1 MPLQDKDTEDRNV
14 PPACP
19 HCAAPLPDDAPLGVC
34 RSCLAANWLAM
45 LDTETSAAT
54 TPAATAPDL
63 TQTTESA
70 PEEFAG
76 FLLRAQLGRG
86 GMGVVYRAWQ
96 PGLQREV
103 ALKLVSSGRFAGT
116 EEIQRLRLEA
126 EAAARLSHPGIVTV
140 YEAGECDGQ
149 PWLAMQY
156 VPGGSL
162 SQHLGKSPA
171 PLAWAARLVAEVSR
185 AVHYAHQHGVL
196 HRDLK
201 PGNILLSA
209 DGQPLVADF
218 GLARFMGQ
226 EENLTL
232 TGRSVGSPAYMSP
245 ESFTGDASTARDVY
259 ALGVILYQL
268 LTGRLPFAGSDPAAL
283 ARSCTEDD
291 PTPPRQLRR
300 GLPRDLEVI
309 TLKCLEKMPSRRY
322 DSAAALADDLENWL
336 SFRPIAAR
344 PSPPHLRVARW
355 IRRRPVHAAAVA
367 AACLA
372 ASGYATHRHRT
383 NAIRATAA
391 AETARARAS
400 ALANLQRASLESA
413 LRETEAGFLDQARRI
428 LSDVRTLDPAAADAS
443 PEWKW
448 LWSRCTPQGLA
459 LTQAHQG
466 EITAAAFSPD
476 GRTLATAGQD
486 ALIHL
491 WNCGDLRKGEAQ
503 PIQTIRT
510 AHRTAPIHVSFS
522 PDASRI
528 FTARNGQPLTA
539 EWIPRDG
546 SPAETIALPPLPAAW
561 MQSVINPAGTPA
573 CSFQSPPGTGE
584 APPPLWFASPDR
596 PIPLPSR
603 APFLATNGGD
613 LVLTGDFTEGL
624 QLMKLA
630 GTPTVTWKDR
640 RPLYSLSALAL
651 SQSGAY
657 AAAAHGSPT
666 GLSQIQVIGTAS
678 PSQFTLADSSGIIR
692 SLAMSGDQWL
702 AAGGD
707 DRVVRLWNMQAPS
720 RCHAQP
726 GHARPI
732 RVLAFSPD
740 GSLLCSGDQGG
751 RIAVSPLPS
760 AQTTAVGP
768 PLAASPDLSWLFA
781 TSHHSGQPQAELVIV
796 TTSDGTSR
804 RHGMPGIPCAVS
816 CSGRTATV
824 LCQEGRTVHRCRI
837 SVEGPAEPPDAS
849 AELPPGT
856 QAVALIDDGFLSMEA
871 RTPQT
876 ITLRTHR
883 FGVPQP
889 VASARL
895 SMAPWSTVTMAP
907 DGLHGYLL
915 DAPAGQLACLAMPSL
930 ELTWQ
935 QSLRQSVA
943 IAVSPDGATMAW
955 AGGFHAG
962 LLDATT
968 GKEISSFRQPCE
980 IIARVA
986 FAGPQHVMLSS
997 YDHTL
1002 VFASLASAA
1011 VTLES
1016 RRQPAC
1022 AELLCST
1029 DLGRWISIDLQ
1040 NQLNWFPPPS
1050 RNLPP

>member
-1 MPLQDKDTEDRNV
+1 MQDQDTEH
-14 PPACP
+14 PTAPAACP
-19 HCAAPLPDDAPLGVC
+19 RCAAPLPADAPLGVC
-34 RSCLAANWLAM
+34 RSCLAANWLAF
-45 LDTETSAAT
+45 LDTETAAAT
-54 TPAATAPDL
+54 TPAAIPPDVPSP
-63 TQTTESA
+63 SA
-70 PEEFAG
+70 SEPEEFAG
-76 FLLRAQLGRG
+76 FLLREQIGRG

-126 EAAARLSHPGIVTV
+126 EAAARLTHPGIVTV

-156 VPGGSL
+156 VPGGTL

-171 PLAWAARLVAEVSR
+171 PLAWAARLVAKVSR

-218 GLARFMGQ
+218 GLARFMEQ

-245 ESFTGDASTARDVY
+245 ESFKGDASTARDVY

-268 LTGRLPFAGSDPAAL
+268 LTGQLPFSASDPAAL
-283 ARSCTEDD
+283 VRHCTEDD
-291 PTPPRQLRR
+291 PAPPSQLRR
-300 GLPRDLEVI
+300 GLPRDLAVI
-309 TLKCLEKMPSRRY
+309 TLKCLEKLPSRRY
-322 DSAAALADDLENWL
+322 ASAAALADDLDNWL

-344 PSPPHLRVARW
+344 PSPPHLRMARW
-355 IRRRPVHAAAVA
+355 IRRRPAHAAALA

-383 NAIRATAA
+383 NLIRATAA

-413 LRETEAGFLDQARRI
+413 LRETESGFLDQARRI
-428 LSDVRTLDPAAADAS
+428 LVDVRTLDPAAADAS

-448 LWSRCTPQGLA
+448 LWSRCTPQGLT

-486 ALIHL
+486 AMIHL
-491 WNCGDLRKGEAQ
+491 WNCGDLSRADAR
-503 PIQTIRT
+503 PIQSIRT
-510 AHRTAPIHVSFS
+510 AHRTAPIHLSFS

-546 SPAETIALPPLPAAW
+546 SPAETITLPPLPATW
-561 MQSVINPAGTPA
+561 MQSVINPAGTPLF
-573 CSFQSPPGTGE
+573 SFQSPPGTGE
-584 APPPLWFASPDR
+584 APPPIWFASPDQ
-596 PIPLPSR
+596 PIPLPGR
-603 APFLATNGGD
+603 APFLASNGGD

-624 QLMKLA
+624 QMMKLA
-630 GTPTVTWKDR
+630 ASPMLTWKDR

-651 SQSGAY
+651 SQSGLY

-666 GLSQIQVIGTAS
+666 GLSQIQVVSTAS
-678 PSQFTLADSSGIIR
+678 PSQFTLTDCSGTIR

-707 DRVVRLWNMQAPS
+707 DRVVRLWNLQAPS

-751 RIAVSPLPS
+751 RIAISPLPS
-760 AQTTAVGP
+760 AQTEAVGP
-768 PLAASPDLSWLFA
+768 PVAAPPDLSFLFA
-781 TSHHSGQPQAELVIV
+781 TSHRDGQPQPELVSV
-796 TTSDGTSR
+796 ATGDGSSR
-804 RHGMPGIPCAVS
+804 RHDMPGIPSALS
-816 CSGRTATV
+816 CSGSTATV
-824 LCQEGRTVHRCRI
+824 LCQEGRSVQRCRI
-837 SVEGPAEPPDAS
+837 TAEGPAAPPDAS

-856 QAVALIDDGFLSMEA
+856 QAVALTSDGFLSMEA

-876 ITLRTHR
+876 ITVRSHR
-883 FGVPQP
+883 FGTPEP
-889 VASARL
+889 VGTARL
-895 SMAPWSTVTMAP
+895 AMAPWSTVTMAP
-907 DGLHGYLL
+907 DGFHCYLL
-915 DAPAGQLACLAMPSL
+915 DAPAGQLACLAIPSL

-962 LLDATT
+962 LLETAT
-968 GKEISSFRQPCE
+968 GREISSFRQPCE
-980 IIARVA
+980 IIARIA
-986 FAGPQHVMLSS
+986 FAGPQHLMLSS
-997 YDHTL
+997 YDQTL

-1022 AELLCST
+1022 AELLCSS
-1029 DLGRWISIDLQ
+1029 DLGRWLSIDLQ

>member
-1 MPLQDKDTEDRNV
+1 MQDQDNEQPSAPVT
-14 PPACP
+14 CP
-19 HCAAPLPDDAPLGVC
+19 SCAAPLPADAPLGVC
-34 RSCLAANWLAM
+34 RACLAANWLAM
-45 LDTETSAAT
+45 LDTETAADT
-54 TPAATAPDL
+54 GTAPDFPAPSE
-63 TQTTESA
+63 TES
-70 PEEFAG
+70 PEFAG
-76 FLLRAQLGRG
+76 FLLREKLGRG

-96 PGLQREV
+96 QGLQREV

-116 EEIQRLRLEA
+116 EEIQRLKLEA
-126 EAAARLSHPGIVTV
+126 ETAARLTHPGIVTV

-156 VPGGSL
+156 VPGGTL
-162 SQHLGKSPA
+162 SQHPGKSPA
-171 PLAWAARLVAEVSR
+171 PPAWAARLVADVSR

-209 DGQPLVADF
+209 DGRPLVADF
-218 GLARFMGQ
+218 GLARFMEQ

-232 TGRSVGSPAYMSP
+232 TGQSVGSPAYMSP
-245 ESFTGDASTARDVY
+245 ESFKGDASTARDVY

-268 LTGRLPFAGSDPAAL
+268 LTGRLPFSGSDPAAL
-283 ARSCTEDD
+283 VRQCTEDD
-291 PTPPRQLRR
+291 PAPPRQLRR

-309 TLKCLEKMPSRRY
+309 TLKCLEKMPSQRY

-344 PSPPHLRVARW
+344 PSPPHLRMARW
-355 IRRRPVHAAAVA
+355 IRRRPAHAATLA

-372 ASGYATHRHRT
+372 ASGYASHRHRT
-383 NAIRATAA
+383 NAIRAAA
-391 AETARARAS
+391 AADTARAKAS

-428 LSDVRTLDPAAADAS
+428 LSDVRTLDPSAADAS

-448 LWSRCTPQGLA
+448 LWSRCTPEGLN

-476 GRTLATAGQD
+476 SRTLATAGQD

-491 WNCGDLRKGEAQ
+491 WNCRDLSNADAQ

-510 AHRTAPIHVSFS
+510 AHRTAPIHLSFS
-522 PDASRI
+522 ADASRI
-528 FTARNGQPLTA
+528 FTARNGERLTA

-546 SPAETIALPPLPAAW
+546 SPAEPITLPPLPTAW
-561 MQSVINPAGTPA
+561 MQSVINPAGTPL
-573 CSFQSPPGTGE
+573 CSFQSPPGTG
-584 APPPLWFASPDR
+584 APPPSLWFASPDH
-596 PIPLPSR
+596 PVPLPGP
-603 APFLATNGGD
+603 APFLASHGGD

-624 QLMKLA
+624 QLVKLA
-630 GTPTVTWKDR
+630 PTPTVTWKDR

-651 SQSGAY
+651 SQSGTY

-666 GLSQIQVIGTAS
+666 GLPQIQVVSTSS
-678 PSQFTLADSSGIIR
+678 PSQFTLTECSGTIR
-692 SLAMSGDQWL
+692 SLAISGDQWL

-707 DRVVRLWNMQAPS
+707 DRVVRLWNLQAPS

-760 AQTTAVGP
+760 ALTEAVGP
-768 PLAASPDLSWLFA
+768 PIAAPPDLSFLFA
-781 TSHHSGQPQAELVIV
+781 TSHRGGQPQRELVLVATGNGI
-796 TTSDGTSR
+796 SR
-804 RHGMPGIPCAVS
+804 RHGMPGIPSALS
-816 CSGRTATV
+816 CHGSTATV

-837 SVEGPAEPPDAS
+837 PTEGQVPPPDGS
-849 AELPPGT
+849 AEVPPGS
-856 QAVALIDDGFLSMEA
+856 QAVALTSNGFLSMEA
-871 RTPQT
+871 GTPQT

-883 FGVPQP
+883 FGNPEP
-889 VASARL
+889 VGTARL
-895 SMAPWSTVTMAP
+895 AMAPWSTVTIAP
-907 DGLHGYLL
+907 DGLHCFLL
-915 DAPAGQLACLAMPSL
+915 DAPAGQLACLAIPSL

-935 QSLRQSVA
+935 QTLRQSVA
-943 IAVSPDGATMAW
+943 VAVSPDGATVAW

-962 LLDATT
+962 LLDAAT
-968 GKEISSFRQPCE
+968 GREISSFRQPCE
-980 IIARVA
+980 IIARIA
-986 FAGPQHVMLSS
+986 FAGRQHLMLSS

-1002 VFASLASAA
+1002 VFASLAASV

-1022 AELLCST
+1022 AELLCSS
-1029 DLGRWISIDLQ
+1029 DLGRWLSIDLQ

>member
-1 MPLQDKDTEDRNV
+1 MQDKDTDHPTV

-19 HCAAPLPDDAPLGVC
+19 CCAAPLPAGAPLGIC
-34 RSCLAANWLAM
+34 RSCLAANWLAL
-45 LDTETSAAT
+45 LDTETDNL
-54 TPAATAPDL
+54 PPPG
-63 TQTTESA
+63 ESA
-70 PEEFAG
+70 TEEFAG
-76 FLLRAQLGRG
+76 FLLREQLGRG

-116 EEIQRLRLEA
+116 EEFQRLRLEA
-126 EAAARLSHPGIVTV
+126 EAAARLTHPGIVTV

-171 PLAWAARLVAEVSR
+171 PFAWAARLVADVSR

-209 DGQPLVADF
+209 DGRPLVADF
-218 GLARFMGQ
+218 GLARFMEQ

-245 ESFTGDASTARDVY
+245 ESFKGDASTARDVY

-268 LTGRLPFAGSDPAAL
+268 LTGQLPFAGSDPAAL
-283 ARSCTEDD
+283 VRHCTEDD
-291 PTPPRQLRR
+291 PAPPRQLRR

-309 TLKCLEKMPSRRY
+309 TLKCLEKLPARRY
-322 DSAAALADDLENWL
+322 GSAAALADDLENWL

-344 PSPPHLRVARW
+344 PSPPHLRMARW
-355 IRRRPVHAAAVA
+355 IRRRPAHAAAVA

-372 ASGYATHRHRT
+372 ASGYATHLHRT
-383 NAIRATAA
+383 NVIRAAAA
-391 AETARARAS
+391 AETASARAS

-428 LSDVRTLDPAAADAS
+428 LTDVRTLDPAAADAS

-448 LWSRCTPQGLA
+448 LWSRCTPQGLT

-491 WNCGDLRKGEAQ
+491 WNCRDLSKADAL

-510 AHRTAPIHVSFS
+510 AHRTAPIHLSFS
-522 PDASRI
+522 PDGSRI
-528 FTARNGQPLTA
+528 FTARNGQPPVA
-539 EWIPRDG
+539 EWIPRDD
-546 SPAETIALPPLPAAW
+546 SPAEAITLPPLPTAW
-561 MQSVINPAGTPA
+561 MQSVINSAGTPL

-584 APPPLWFASPDR
+584 TPPSLWFASPDQ
-596 PIPLPSR
+596 PIPLPGR
-603 APFLATNGGD
+603 APFLASNGGD

-624 QLMKLA
+624 QLVKLA
-630 GTPTVTWKDR
+630 PTPTVAWEDR

-651 SQSGAY
+651 SQSGTY

-666 GLSQIQVIGTAS
+666 GLSQIHVVSTAS
-678 PSQFTLADSSGIIR
+678 QSQFTLTDCSGTIR

-707 DRVVRLWNMQAPS
+707 DRVIRLWKLQAPS

-760 AQTTAVGP
+760 SRTEAVGP
-768 PLAASPDLSWLFA
+768 PVAATPDLSFLFA
-781 TSHHSGQPQAELVIV
+781 TSHRDGQPQPELVIV
-796 TTSDGTSR
+796 ATSDGSSH
-804 RHGMPGIPCAVS
+804 RHDMPGIPSAIS
-816 CSGRTATV
+816 LSGSTATV
-824 LCQEGRTVHRCRI
+824 LCQDGRSIRRCRI
-837 SVEGPAEPPDAS
+837 PSGGPATPPDAS

-856 QAVALIDDGFLSMEA
+856 QAAALTSDGFLSMEA
-871 RTPQT
+871 RTT
-876 ITLRTHR
+876 NAITLRSHR
-883 FGVPQP
+883 FSTAEP
-889 VASARL
+889 VGSARL
-895 SMAPWSTVTMAP
+895 AMAPWSTVTMSP
-907 DGLHGYLL
+907 DGLHCYLL
-915 DAPAGQLACLAMPSL
+915 DAPAGQLACLAIPSL
-930 ELTWQ
+930 ELKWQ

-943 IAVSPDGATMAW
+943 VAVSPDGATIAW

-962 LLDATT
+962 LLETST
-968 GKEISSFRQPCE
+968 GREISSFRQPCE
-980 IIARVA
+980 IIARIA
-986 FAGPQHVMLSS
+986 FAGPQHLMLSS

-1002 VFASLASAA
+1002 VFASLAAAA

-1022 AELLCST
+1022 AELLCSS
-1029 DLGRWISIDLQ
+1029 DLARWLSIDLR
-1040 NQLNWFPPPS
+1040 NQLTWFPPPS

>member
-1 MPLQDKDTEDRNV
+1 MQDKDTDHPAV
-14 PPACP
+14 PATCP
-19 HCAAPLPDDAPLGVC
+19 RCAVPLPADAPLGVC
-34 RSCLAANWLAM
+34 RSCLAANWLA
-45 LDTETSAAT
+45 LLETE
-54 TPAATAPDL
+54 PDDL
-63 TQTTESA
+63 SSPSESA
-70 PEEFAG
+70 TEEFAG
-76 FLLRAQLGRG
+76 FVLREQLGRG

-126 EAAARLSHPGIVTV
+126 EAAARLTHPGIVTV

-156 VPGGSL
+156 VPGGTL

-171 PLAWAARLVAEVSR
+171 PLAWAARLVADVSR

-201 PGNILLSA
+201 PGNVLLSA
-209 DGQPLVADF
+209 DGRPLVADF
-218 GLARFMGQ
+218 GLARFMEQ

-245 ESFTGDASTARDVY
+245 EAFKGDASTARDVY

-268 LTGRLPFAGSDPAAL
+268 LTGQLPFGGSDPAAL
-283 ARSCTEDD
+283 VRHCTEDD
-291 PTPPRQLRR
+291 PAPPRQLRR

-309 TLKCLEKMPSRRY
+309 TLKCLEKLPARRY
-322 DSAAALADDLENWL
+322 GSAAALADDLENWL

-344 PSPPHLRVARW
+344 PSPPHLRMARW
-355 IRRRPVHAAAVA
+355 IRRRPAHAAAVA

-383 NAIRATAA
+383 NAIRTAA
-391 AETARARAS
+391 ATETASARAS
-400 ALANLQRASLESA
+400 ALASLQRASLESA

-428 LSDVRTLDPAAADAS
+428 LTDVRTLDPAAADAS

-448 LWSRCTPQGLA
+448 LWSRCTPQGLT

-491 WNCGDLRKGEAQ
+491 WNCRDLSKADAR
-503 PIQTIRT
+503 PMQTIRT
-510 AHRTAPIHVSFS
+510 AHRTAPIHLSFS
-522 PDASRI
+522 PDGSRI

-539 EWIPRDG
+539 AWIPRDG
-546 SPAETIALPPLPAAW
+546 SPAETITLPPLPTAW
-561 MQSVINPAGTPA
+561 MQSVINPAGTPL

-584 APPPLWFASPDR
+584 TPASLWFASRDQ
-596 PIPLPSR
+596 PIPLPGRS
-603 APFLATNGGD
+603 PFLASNGVD

-624 QLMKLA
+624 RLVKLA
-630 GTPTVTWKDR
+630 PTPTVTWEDR

-651 SQSGAY
+651 SQSGTY

-666 GLSQIQVIGTAS
+666 GLSQIHVVSTAS
-678 PSQFTLADSSGIIR
+678 PSQFTLTDCSGTIR

-707 DRVVRLWNMQAPS
+707 DRVIRLWNLQAPS

-760 AQTTAVGP
+760 AQTEAVGP
-768 PLAASPDLSWLFA
+768 PVAATPDLSVLFA
-781 TSHHSGQPQAELVIV
+781 TGHRDGQPQPELVIV
-796 TTSDGTSR
+796 ATSDGSSH
-804 RHGMPGIPCAVS
+804 RHGLPGIPSALS
-816 CSGRTATV
+816 WNGSTATV
-824 LCQEGRTVHRCRI
+824 LCQEGRSVRRCRI
-837 SVEGPAEPPDAS
+837 PSGGPATPPDAS
-849 AELPPGT
+849 AELPGGT
-856 QAVALIDDGFLSMEA
+856 QAVALTSDGFLSMEA
-871 RTPQT
+871 RSANA

-883 FGVPQP
+883 FGTAEP
-889 VASARL
+889 VGTARL
-895 SMAPWSTVTMAP
+895 AMAPWSTVTMAP
-907 DGLHGYLL
+907 DGLHCYLL
-915 DAPAGQLACLAMPSL
+915 DAPAGQLACLAIPSL

-943 IAVSPDGATMAW
+943 VAVSPDGATMAW

-962 LLDATT
+962 LLDTTT
-968 GKEISSFRQPCE
+968 GREISSFRQPCE
-980 IIARVA
+980 IIARIA
-986 FAGPQHVMLSS
+986 FAGPQHLMLSS

-1002 VFASLASAA
+1002 VFASLAAAA

-1022 AELLCST
+1022 AELLCSS
-1029 DLGRWISIDLQ
+1029 DLARWLSLDLR
-1040 NQLNWFPPPS
+1040 NQLTWFPPPA

>member
-1 MPLQDKDTEDRNV
+1 MPRKDKDTEDATV
-14 PPACP
+14 PAACP
-19 HCAAPLPDDAPLGVC
+19 HCAAALPADAPLGVC

-45 LDTETSAAT
+45 LDTETDAT
-54 TPAATAPDL
+54 TGPAPPPADFPLPSTS
-63 TQTTESA
+63 E

-76 FLLRAQLGRG
+76 FVLREQLGRG

-126 EAAARLSHPGIVTV
+126 EAAARLSHPGIVAV

-156 VPGGSL
+156 VPGGTL

-171 PLAWAARLVAEVSR
+171 PLAWSARLVADVSR

-201 PGNILLSA
+201 PGNVLLSA
-209 DGQPLVADF
+209 DGRPLVADF
-218 GLARFMGQ
+218 GLARFMEQ

-245 ESFTGDASTARDVY
+245 ESFKGDASTARDVY

-268 LTGRLPFAGSDPAAL
+268 LTGQLPFSASDPAAL
-283 ARSCTEDD
+283 VRHCTEDD
-291 PTPPRQLRR
+291 PTPLRQLRR

-309 TLKCLEKMPSRRY
+309 TLKCLEKQPGRRY
-322 DSAAALADDLENWL
+322 ASAAALADDLENWL

-344 PSPPHLRVARW
+344 PSPPYLRMARW
-355 IRRRPVHAAAVA
+355 MRRRPAHAAVLA
-367 AACLA
+367 AACLG
-372 ASGYATHRHRT
+372 ASGYATYRHRT
-383 NAIRATAA
+383 NAIRAAA
-391 AETARARAS
+391 AADTARARAS

-428 LSDVRTLDPAAADAS
+428 LTDVRTLDPAAADTS

-448 LWSRCTPQGLA
+448 LWSRCTPEGLT

-491 WNCGDLRKGEAQ
+491 WNCSDLRKADAQ

-510 AHRTAPIHVSFS
+510 AHRTAPIHLSFS

-539 EWIPRDG
+539 EWISRDG
-546 SPAETIALPPLPAAW
+546 SSTASIALPPLPTAW
-561 MQSVINPAGTPA
+561 MQSVTHAAGKPL

-584 APPPLWFASPDR
+584 PPPALWFASPEQ
-596 PIPLPSR
+596 PVPLPGR
-603 APFLATNGGD
+603 APFLASHGGD

-624 QLMKLA
+624 QLVKLA
-630 GTPTVTWKDR
+630 PAPAVTWKDR
-640 RPLYSLSALAL
+640 RPLHSLSALAL
-651 SQSGAY
+651 SQSGSH
-657 AAAAHGSPT
+657 AAAAHSSPT
-666 GLSQIQVIGTAS
+666 GLSQIQVVSTVS
-678 PSQFTLADSSGIIR
+678 PSQFTLTESSGTIR

-707 DRVVRLWNMQAPS
+707 DRVVRLWNLQAPS

-751 RIAVSPLPS
+751 RIALAPLPS
-760 AQTTAVGP
+760 APVDAVGP
-768 PLAASPDLSWLFA
+768 PIAAAPDLSLLFA
-781 TSHHSGQPQAELVIV
+781 TSHRHGQAQPELVVV
-796 TTSDGTSR
+796 TTGDGSSR
-804 RHGMPGIPCAVS
+804 RHRMPGIPSAVS
-816 CSGRTATV
+816 WHGSTATV
-824 LCQEGRTVHRCRI
+824 LCQDGRSVHRCRMAA
-837 SVEGPAEPPDAS
+837 EGPAAPPDGS
-849 AELPPGT
+849 AELPHGT
-856 QAVALIDDGFLSMEA
+856 HAAALTSDGFLSMEA

-883 FGVPQP
+883 FGTAEP
-889 VASARL
+889 VGTARL
-895 SMAPWSTVTMAP
+895 AMAPWSTVTMSP
-907 DGLHGYLL
+907 DGLHCYLL
-915 DAPAGQLACLAMPSL
+915 DAPAGQLTCLAIPSL
-930 ELTWQ
+930 TLTWQ
-935 QSLRQSVA
+935 QTLRQSVA
-943 IAVSPDGATMAW
+943 VAVSPDGTTMAW

-962 LLDATT
+962 LLDAAT
-968 GKEISSFRQPCE
+968 GKELSSFRQPCE
-980 IIARVA
+980 IIARIA
-986 FAGPQHVMLSS
+986 FAGPQHLMLSS

-1002 VFASLASAA
+1002 VFASLATAA

-1022 AELLCST
+1022 AELLCSS
-1029 DLGRWISIDLQ
+1029 DLGRWLSIDLQ
-1040 NQLNWFPPPS
+1040 NQMNWFPPPS
-1050 RNLPP
+1050 RNSPP